1 MATKAHF
8 TGLPGAG
15 RTEHLRIGMKVGTK
29 YAVSSPEDGHVTV
42 AGKTVLPVSCF
53 PWLDPDYRFA
63 CDSGKPDVKQAS
75 YLADRWGC
83 SRESAQYLWPSAYP
97 ERMAVML
104 RGAALPLKTDK
115 IKSLDE
121 LPVAAIVAA
130 TGWSEYTLK
139 GWLGKPR
146 YAARLWDIVRGLD
159 GGLR

>member
-1 MATKAHF
+1 MAIKAHF

-29 YAVSSPEDGHVTV
+29 YVVNQHSHATITV
-42 AGKTVLPVSCF
+42 RNGALELPVSCF
-53 PWLDPDYRFA
+53 PWLDPSYRFA

-104 RGAALPLKTDK
+104 RGAALPLKTDR

-146 YAARLWDIVRGLD
+146 YAARLWDIIRGLES
-159 GGLR
+159 

>member
-1 MATKAHF
+1 MAIKAHF

-29 YAVSSPEDGHVTV
+29 YVVNQTGSTVTV
-42 AGKTVLPVSCF
+42 RNGALELPVSCF
-53 PWLDPDYRFA
+53 PWLDPDYQFA

-83 SRESAQYLWPSAYP
+83 SRESAQYLWPSSYP

-104 RGAALPLKTDK
+104 RGATLPLKTDK

-159 GGLR
+159 GGI